1 MFFGSGLIKN
11 PSSTWRCCTSGIRE
25 MQIKTTKRYHYT
37 LIRMVKKRIET
48 EKNRHCQVR
57 RTQSNDSAH
66 TLLSGMQNSAA
77 IAGRFGSL
85 LQNSTR
91 TYHVQTY
98 VHLKNCTQI
107 LAAALV
113 RTAQNETT
121 QMSISWIHKL
131 WHLAIKKTMT
141 GSCNNINESQFY
153 ARSKK
158 SDSKWY
164 RRTVWIPVRGYVKL
178 HINLEKA

>member
-1 MFFGSGLIKN
+1 
-11 PSSTWRCCTSGIRE
+11 

-48 EKNRHCQVR
+48 EKNLHCQVR

-85 LQNSTR
+85 LQNSTC
-91 TYHVQTY
+91 TYHVKTY

-131 WHLAIKKTMT
+131 WHLAIKKETT

-164 RRTVWIPVRGYVKL
+164 RRTVWIPVRGYVKF
-178 HINLEKA
+178 HINLEKAKWEQKTDEWSQGLEV